1 MSKSYYLSL
10 SFSCG
15 EIWKIE
21 EEIEKVLGN
30 CDGSGYG
37 FGARDMSY
45 RFNNKQ
51 SLLASVRK
59 VRRMPR
65 RIKCE
70 AWDISVE
77 DDEKEVSLRGIR

>member
-10 SFSCG
+10 SFSSG

-37 FGARDMSY
+37 FGTR
-45 RFNNKQ
+45 
-51 SLLASVRK
+51 
-59 VRRMPR
+59 
-65 RIKCE
+65 C
-70 AWDISVE
+70 
-77 DDEKEVSLRGIR
+77 